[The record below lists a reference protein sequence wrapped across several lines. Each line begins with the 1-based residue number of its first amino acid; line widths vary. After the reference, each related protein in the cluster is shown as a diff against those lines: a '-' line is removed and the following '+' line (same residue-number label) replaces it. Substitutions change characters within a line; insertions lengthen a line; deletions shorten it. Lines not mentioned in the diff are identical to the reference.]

1 MKNQRTLLLYML
13 TLLLSAIAVPAD
25 AQQRQDA
32 LYIFRNDGQFNAF
45 FYGDIQR
52 ICYSNIDTL
61 GVAHDDFVV
70 QEVWALDTVYRI
82 PVSAIDSVSFV
93 TPENKIKADVF
104 CPDKSIADYII
115 ASDSVWWIRL
125 ALNTPTQLIP
135 QKGQKLLIEEPSQYI
150 PNGFG
155 GIVAYA
161 ERDSEGWL
169 IITEDVELSD
179 IYDRLLLKAAAAEP
193 SDEAGARR
201 NGLIDGTELNIVKNT
216 PIHLTSVEREVSLK
230 GSYPLTSDDKPYS
243 FSFDATGE
251 IKGKLNAHMNS
262 FRAVIFYDALE
273 YGLKADIKSE
283 LSFDGKFE
291 ASIAGGMTGRVELGQ
306 TSSNNVNGVKVDL
319 GYGFYME
326 GTFTGLKFSYE
337 KDLGST
343 VNTLLVVDEKDPFT
357 YKLIPSSIPH
367 FSYHIDPGPSGK
379 FGIDIMNQASF
390 GMGLFAKIGI
400 EGAIPLKKGG
410 KITDFVKKYLTKY
423 IVSDT
428 LKPADGDTLKF
439 LSFEFGADI
448 GGKLDVKFPAALAA
462 QLGITKSID
471 TGTLNPLMVPPLMET
486 QSIYKALDE
495 DTDVK
500 LSGAFKIGGSL
511 KMGKYWS
518 FEWPILKDVDVE
530 SSSHGFVPT
539 LSHVVVGPD
548 EDDQPVKL
556 WKYKITAGIRR
567 NLLPPGVNI
576 GFVVTDRDKKNE
588 IVTKRAPLG
597 YISESIFEKG
607 QTHFGNNTYNLTF
620 DDIDPKKGET
630 AHYTAYPLV
639 IWFGSELLGNAQR
652 DFDVAPAN
660 FGIENRELQL
670 FEGDD
675 PERELHLEM
684 KPNMKKVEITPKA
697 KWVKGFFFKDWDN
710 DLEIRYEA
718 LPDSIEQ
725 RKGTIL
731 LKGLSS
737 KTGEVLAEDSIVITQ
752 VRAIMELSAD
762 TMLFD
767 LKGGVSSIQIL
778 RTNLKDIE
786 VVVDAGD
793 KWLSG
798 EIHENYIV
806 MTAEESAEEYR
817 AAIVR
822 VRGYTPGG
830 KAIVRAFWVRQYST
844 EIVPTV
850 DPDLLVFP
858 LEGGE
863 QTAVFNK
870 ADYAYSG
877 VYVSEEGKKWARA
890 KLDDNG
896 VVTVT
901 VDPTKDEQGRGCS
914 VVCWAD
920 NSPTPSENAVLVPIT
935 VKQVKPEIKKIYFKT
950 FNKVHSEIVR
960 YHEDEP
966 DNFWNW
972 LLMDATAESHEMDLM
987 VTKDNF
993 TIKTSIDGNT
1003 MHVDCVGSAQKFG
1016 TTQKATLSFDVVNY
1030 NAAKPDKAMVTNVKM
1045 TNDVTMNAGGGSAS
1059 MNMKVNVDNIPVWN
1073 LSPLYIA
1080 SAGTVANG
1088 VKFSNFHDVI
1098 SVPDGKA
1105 TGYYE
1110 EDNGNNALLRI
1121 SFEGNDND
1129 DWTDV
1134 VDLEDW
1140 GDDDDD
1146 DDDWGDWSRSTEKQ
1160 ARQKRV
1166 HSALERRLLQQL
1178 KNINKQ

>member
-70 QEVWALDTVYRI
+70 QEVWALDTVFRI

-93 TPENKIKADVF
+93 TPETKIKADVF

-115 ASDSVWWIRL
+115 DGDSVNWIRL
-125 ALNTPTQLIP
+125 AANTPTALVP
-135 QKGQKLLIEEPSQYI
+135 KNGQKLLIEEGSKYI
-150 PNGFG
+150 PDGLG
-155 GIVAYA
+155 GKVILS
-161 ERDSEGWL
+161 ELDPEGWL
-169 IITEDVELSD
+169 IVTEGVPLTD
-179 IYDRLLLKAAAAEP
+179 IYERLFIKAALGSAPAE
-193 SDEAGARR
+193 ARR
-201 NGLIDGTELNIVKNT
+201 FGVLDGTELSVVEEKPWNLPKLNGEIS
-216 PIHLTSVEREVSLK
+216 LTHSTALIPGNDNVSLSADLTGKIGASAQVTVNSIRAFLFIDPILGSQFDVMTNLNVDGEFNASFSGSINGRVDIGFHKDPFKQKVK
-230 GSYPLTSDDKPYS
+230 GLEFDITVGIFVEGSMSGFELKYTKPVKGNLVVFATGSLADLVDLANPLPSLTSDGFLYRYSYDKQGP
-243 FSFDATGE
+243 DG
-251 IKGKLNAHMNS
+251 
-262 FRAVIFYDALE
+262 ALE
-273 YGLKADIKSE
+273 LTAPNQVSVGIGLAAKAKTKLAIPVSEKPKGLRDWVKNRLNNYAEKNNLKGFEFSIGADLGGKIDIKAPITLLSQLKTMKNLAQVAGLFGDILSSQPIYKQLDEETEITLSGYVKLGGELQLGSWKGNLGADVSVSSSPHGLVPHIGGISVGYDEDNKPLKPWRIKMLSPISKNVLYTVSTGFLVTDENDKIIGKEISNYWLSE
-283 LSFDGKFE
+283 
-291 ASIAGGMTGRVELGQ
+291 
-306 TSSNNVNGVKVDL
+306 
-319 GYGFYME
+319 E
-326 GTFTGLKFSYE
+326 GTKGYYSHVFT
-337 KDLGST
+337 D
-343 VNTLLVVDEKDPFT
+343 
-357 YKLIPSSIPH
+357 
-367 FSYHIDPGPSGK
+367 IDPGKGK
-379 FGIDIMNQASF
+379 
-390 GMGLFAKIGI
+390 
-400 EGAIPLKKGG
+400 
-410 KITDFVKKYLTKY
+410 
-423 IVSDT
+423 
-428 LKPADGDTLKF
+428 
-439 LSFEFGADI
+439 
-448 GGKLDVKFPAALAA
+448 
-462 QLGITKSID
+462 
-471 TGTLNPLMVPPLMET
+471 
-486 QSIYKALDE
+486 
-495 DTDVK
+495 
-500 LSGAFKIGGSL
+500 
-511 KMGKYWS
+511 
-518 FEWPILKDVDVE
+518 
-530 SSSHGFVPT
+530 
-539 LSHVVVGPD
+539 
-548 EDDQPVKL
+548 PV
-556 WKYKITAGIRR
+556 T
-567 NLLPPGVNI
+567 
-576 GFVVTDRDKKNE
+576 
-588 IVTKRAPLG
+588 
-597 YISESIFEKG
+597 
-607 QTHFGNNTYNLTF
+607 
-620 DDIDPKKGET
+620 
-630 AHYTAYPLV
+630 YTAYPLV
-639 IWFGSELLGNAQR
+639 NFVGVEMLPDYKKEFTLDAARFDIESRELL
-652 DFDVAPAN
+652 V
-660 FGIENRELQL
+660 
-670 FEGDD
+670 FEGDYED
-675 PERELHLEM
+675 RELHVEVIPNMKNTEM
-684 KPNMKKVEITPKA
+684 KPKV
-697 KWVKGFFFKDWDN
+697 KWIHDPIFFETDN

-901 VDPTKDEQGRGCS
+901 VDPTKDERGRGCS

-950 FNKVHSEIVR
+950 FNKIHSEIVR

-1045 TNDVTMNAGGGSAS
+1045 TNDVTMNAGGESAS

-1178 KNINKQ
+1178 KKIKKQ